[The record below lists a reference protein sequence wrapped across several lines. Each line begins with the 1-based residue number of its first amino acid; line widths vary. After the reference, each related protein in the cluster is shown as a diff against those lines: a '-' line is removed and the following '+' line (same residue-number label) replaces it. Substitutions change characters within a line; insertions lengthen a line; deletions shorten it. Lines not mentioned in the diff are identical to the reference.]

1 VSEHI
6 RIRGQAELEAA
17 FLQVRREVLAEI
29 KPVLKE
35 IGGEVAKDAQSRAG
49 TEIRNI
55 GSRWERMRVGVT
67 MKGVY
72 VAPTSKRRG
81 GSPRPNLAGLLMDR
95 AMQPALDAKQDAAYA
110 RLDELVNV
118 SSARAGF

>member
-55 GSRWERMRVGVT
+55 GPRWARMRVGVT